1 MSLIAYGAQDT
12 ILTVSRDRE
21 ILLIPMPMPM
31 PMQTRT
37 HTRTHTRTNTRTQT
51 LNSFPHSNIR
61 TLTQHNPNISIKQGS

>member
-37 HTRTHTRTNTRTQT
+37 HTRTNTRTQT